1 MHQQIVLETDVVGGD
16 RVSAASAEGCYM
28 GGNAAESYIIM
39 CSVDATLCNVE
50 AIDFPT
56 PADGQTQIG
65 ARKYPFRPFGP
76 NMTRRPEQPC
86 VPERTLRALF
96 SEMNFRARVAL
107 PAWAICAKST
117 GEIDLLG
124 NLGQNEH
131 KLLD

>member
-1 MHQQIVLETDVVGGD
+1 
-16 RVSAASAEGCYM
+16 M
-28 GGNAAESYIIM
+28 GGNAAGSYIIL

-86 VPERTLRALF
+86 VPERTLRALSF
-96 SEMNFRARVAL
+96 SEMDFRARVAL
-107 PAWAICAKST
+107 PS
-117 GEIDLLG
+117 LG
-124 NLGQNEH
+124 NLCKVYRHDRFVGEDLGQN
-131 KLLD
+131 